1 MDETSNDVLLKR
13 LLLSV
18 LLLLLLLLLLLK
30 TSGKCSTLTK
40 LLDLTWIDW
49 YVS

>member
-18 LLLLLLLLLLLK
+18 LLLLLLLLLK